1 MLLTN
6 NDSDKHNDHACHKSC
21 CGRSIMNF
29 NGFKGSISG
38 KLVTPGLKYLEHVR
52 IRGGYSSLRKK

>member
-1 MLLTN
+1 MN
-6 NDSDKHNDHACHKSC
+6 NDSHKDNDHACHKSC

-38 KLVTPGLKYLEHVR
+38 KLVTLGLP
-52 IRGGYSSLRKK
+52 STWNM